1 MCIICI
7 HIIQIMHMKAISSR
21 RAAFVRDVA
30 RAAFANPF
38 SEERGA
44 LDRALAGSAH
54 ERSGQ
59 GDAERM
65 MAAVTSEIEAL
76 EREGAADIRRHDGDT
91 REALRVAFLFDAFHR
106 FLRDLD
112 RHIEEQM
119 RVGDA
124 PAPVPFA
131 RDALA
136 LLARRGFSSEASVR
150 YLGVFFQMRRAY
162 YFIARG
168 LTGASPCMR
177 RFRERLWQN
186 VFTRDIRHYDLFLAD
201 RMEDFSTLLLGET
214 GTGKGAAAAAI
225 GRSGFIPFDP
235 RTGCFKESFTRAF
248 IAVNL
253 SQFPEPLIESELF
266 GHRKGAF
273 TGATDHHAG
282 VFARGSPHGAIF
294 LDEIGDASVPMQ
306 LKLLRVLQERTF
318 TPVGGHETL
327 RFEGR
332 VIAATNKRLDAL
344 RRTGAFRDDFYYR
357 LCSDVIEVPTLRERL
372 REDAK
377 ELDALVLAIVARVTG
392 DEALELATEVTSALR
407 RQPGPDYA
415 WPGNVRELEQAVRRV
430 LLTGAYAPGTDRS
443 DTAEMPSGWR
453 DGTWTAAELLATY
466 CRRLYDRFGSYEE
479 VARRTGLDR
488 RTVKRHILG
497 EQSATR

>member
-1 MCIICI
+1 
-7 HIIQIMHMKAISSR
+7 MKTLSSR
-21 RAAFVRDVA
+21 HAAFLRDVA

-44 LDRALAGSAH
+44 LDRALAGEAGAPAGAG
-54 ERSGQ
+54 E
-59 GDAERM
+59 AERM
-65 MAAVTSEIEAL
+65 IVAVTREVEAL
-76 EREGAADIRRHDGDT
+76 ERDGVADIRRYDGAA
-91 REALRVAFLFDAFHR
+91 RESLRVAFLFDAFHR

-112 RHIEEQM
+112 RHIEEQI
-119 RVGDA
+119 RAGDA

-131 RDALA
+131 RDVVA

-150 YLGVFFQMRRAY
+150 YLGVFFQLRRAY

-168 LTGASPCMR
+168 LTGDSPSMR
-177 RFRERLWQN
+177 KLRERLWQN
-186 VFTRDIRHYDLFLAD
+186 VFTRDIRTYDQFLAD

-225 GRSGFIPFDP
+225 GRSGYIPFDP
-235 RTGCFKESFTRAF
+235 RTGRFKESFTRAF

-253 SQFPEPLIESELF
+253 SQYPETLIESELF

-294 LDEIGDASVPMQ
+294 LDEIGDASGPVQ

-318 TPVGGHETL
+318 TPVGGHEPM

-357 LCSDVIEVPTLRERL
+357 LCSDVIEVPTLRQRL
-372 REDAK
+372 REDAG
-377 ELDALVLAIVARVTG
+377 EMDALVLSIVARVTG
-392 DEALELATEVTSALR
+392 DDAPELAAEVTHALR

-430 LLTGAYAPGTDRS
+430 LLTGSYAPASDAS
-443 DTAEMPSGWR
+443 DTADLPAGWR
-453 DGTWTAAELLATY
+453 DGTWTAAELLAAY
-466 CRRLYDRFGSYEE
+466 CRRLHDRFGSYEE
-479 VARRTGLDR
+479 VARRTRLDR
-488 RTVKRHILG
+488 RTVKKYI
-497 EQSATR
+497 STPDKDNPP

>member
-1 MCIICI
+1 M
-7 HIIQIMHMKAISSR
+7 
-21 RAAFVRDVA
+21 
-30 RAAFANPF
+30 
-38 SEERGA
+38 
-44 LDRALAGSAH
+44 DRALAGSL
-54 ERSGQ
+54 EDPSGR

-65 MAAVTSEIEAL
+65 IAAVTREVEAL
-76 EREGAADIRRHDGDT
+76 ERGGAADLRQHAGDT
-91 REALRVAFLFDAFHR
+91 HEALRIAFLFEAFHR
-106 FLRDLD
+106 FIRDLD
-112 RHIEEQM
+112 RHIEEQIQA
-119 RVGDA
+119 GDSPA
-124 PAPVPFA
+124 PAPFA
-131 RDALA
+131 REVLA
-136 LLARRGFSSEASVR
+136 LLARRGFSSESSVR

-168 LTGASPCMR
+168 LVGASPCMR

-186 VFTRDIRHYDLFLAD
+186 VFTRDIRHYDRFLAD

-235 RTGCFKESFTRAF
+235 RTGRFKESFTRAF

-294 LDEIGDASVPMQ
+294 LDEIGDASIPVQ

-318 TPVGGHETL
+318 TPVGGHEAL

-357 LCSDVIEVPTLRERL
+357 LCSDVIEVPTLRDRL

-377 ELDALVLAIVARVTG
+377 ELDSLVLAIVARVTG
-392 DEALELATEVTSALR
+392 DDAPELADEVTQALR
-407 RQPGPDYA
+407 RQPGPDYS

-430 LLTGAYAPGTDRS
+430 LLTGAYDPGADGSEQS
-443 DTAEMPSGWR
+443 DIPVGWR
-453 DGTWTAAELLATY
+453 DGTWSASELLAEY

-479 VARRTGLDR
+479 VARRTRLDR
-488 RTVKRHILG
+488 RTVKKYIAKSTKDALP
-497 EQSATR
+497 